1 MRVSLF
7 LSPKR
12 EIMGLTSPPQA
23 RHASPQETPMSDRED
38 PKEDPNAWA
47 PATRLIR
54 GGMARTG
61 YGEIAEP
68 IFLTQ
73 SFAYDSAEAAD
84 RRFSGEEP
92 GFIYARY
99 GNPTVK
105 MFEDRLALLE
115 GAEACRSFAS
125 GMAAVNTALTG
136 LLKAGDH
143 MVASRALFGSC
154 RWIIGTLLPRFG
166 VETTFV
172 DGTDL
177 NAWRAAIRPNTKLCF
192 LESPA
197 NPLLEI
203 ADVAAIAEI
212 AHAAGAKLVIDNAFA
227 SPILQKPLTLGA
239 DIIIYSATKHIDGQ
253 GRVLGGAILGQ
264 EALLEET
271 YKDLIRHTGPALSP
285 FSAWVLLKGLETL
298 ELRVLRQSETAGR
311 LADLAAEHPAV
322 KAVRYPMRKDH
333 PQHELAKRQM
343 LGGGTILAFDL
354 GTREAAFRFLNAL
367 QIVDISN
374 NLADAKS
381 LAVHPSTTTHR
392 STPEPERLAI
402 GLTEGFVRLSAGLE
416 AYEDLARDMTR
427 ALDAAGRG
435 A

>member
-1 MRVSLF
+1 M
-7 LSPKR
+7 P
-12 EIMGLTSPPQA
+12 
-23 RHASPQETPMSDRED
+23 ASMSDSEEREGSQAERPQD
-38 PKEDPNAWA
+38 WA
-47 PATRLIR
+47 PATRLVR
-54 GGMARTG
+54 GGLARTP

-84 RRFSGEEP
+84 RRFSGEDP

-115 GAEACRSFAS
+115 GAGGCRAMAS
-125 GMAAVNTALTG
+125 GMAAVNISLLG

-143 MVASRALFGSC
+143 LVASRALFGSC
-154 RWIIGTLLPRFG
+154 RWIVTQMLPRFG
-166 VETTFV
+166 VESTVV

-177 NAWRAAIRPNTKLCF
+177 EAWRAAVRPNTKAFF

-203 ADVAAIAEI
+203 IDIPAVAEI
-212 AHAAGAKLVIDNAFA
+212 AHAAGAKLVVDNAFA
-227 SPILQKPLTLGA
+227 SPILQSPLTLGA
-239 DIIIYSATKHIDGQ
+239 DMVVYSATKHIDGQ
-253 GRVLGGAILGQ
+253 GRVLGGAILGEDAALD
-264 EALLEET
+264 EA
-271 YKDLIRHTGPALSP
+271 YKELIRHTGPALSP

-298 ELRVLRQSETAGR
+298 ELRVMRQSATAAT
-311 LADLAAEHPAV
+311 LADQVAEHAAVGRIFYPAR
-322 KAVRYPMRKDH
+322 ADH
-333 PQHELAKRQM
+333 PQAAIAARQM
-343 LGGGTILAFDL
+343 KAGGTIMAFDL
-354 GTREAAFRFLNAL
+354 GSRAKAFAFLNAL

-392 STPEPERLAI
+392 STPESDRLAI
-402 GLTEGFVRLSAGLE
+402 GLTEGCVRLSVGLE
-416 AYEDLARDMTR
+416 DPVDLERDILR
-427 ALDAAGRG
+427 ALDAARS
-435 A
+435 AA

>member
-1 MRVSLF
+1 
-7 LSPKR
+7 
-12 EIMGLTSPPQA
+12 
-23 RHASPQETPMSDRED
+23 MSDDNR
-38 PKEDPNAWA
+38 EDPNAWA

-54 GGMARTG
+54 GGMARSN
-61 YGEIAEP
+61 YGEISEP

-115 GAEACRSFAS
+115 GAQACRAAAS
-125 GMAAVNTALTG
+125 GMAAIHTALVG

-143 MVASRALFGSC
+143 LVASRALFGSC
-154 RWIIGTLLPRFG
+154 RWIIGQLLPRFG

-177 NAWRAAIRPNTKLCF
+177 DAWRAAMRPNTRVCF

-203 ADVAAIAEI
+203 VDVAAVAQI
-212 AHAAGAKLVIDNAFA
+212 AHAGGARLVVDNAFA

-239 DIIIYSATKHIDGQ
+239 DIVIYSATKHIDGQ
-253 GRVLGGAILGQ
+253 GRVLGGAILGD
-264 EALLEET
+264 EALLEES

-285 FSAWVLLKGLETL
+285 FSAWVLLKGMETL
-298 ELRVLRQSETAGR
+298 ELRVMRQSETAAR
-311 LADLAAEHPAV
+311 LADLAAGHAN
-322 KAVRYPMRKDH
+322 VRKVLYPGRADH
-333 PQHELAKRQM
+333 PQHALAMRQM
-343 LGGGTILAFDL
+343 SAGGTILAFDL
-354 GTREAAFRFLNAL
+354 GSRGAAFRFLNAL

-381 LAVHPSTTTHR
+381 MAVHPSTTTHR

-416 AYEDLARDMTR
+416 AYEDLARDVTR
-427 ALDAAGRG
+427 ALDEAGRDG
-435 A
+435 